1 MSSVPSTCLIFV
13 FWYLELA
20 STVVFTGF
28 VYSRRECIR
37 VIQIKLQMSIQKIAA
52 SLASLNQE
60 TNIGLVHFNFDF
72 ALKKVDAPHEFQGLG
87 RELSQARIK
96 AAEDGAVHITARK
109 LGALFRQCLPST
121 PHLIKAYGTR
131 ASIIASDPKVN
142 PKPSKKHGVL
152 ADHVG
157 IDGTSIWAAATSGA
171 ESIAVHLLACM
182 LARMWSR
189 SEAIAIWAELVS
201 ERKKEL
207 ERTDVADS
215 QHLMALNDSRI
226 DIARDQ
232 LAQWDS
238 SARAWLQS
246 ADEAMKIKQTQ
257 LMLVLDNINLPVN
270 IKPTLYH
277 NVIQAWTSA
286 MLATENLIRGVPQS
300 VENGSILLG
309 LSSWHIYPDMVV
321 LQSSTTPVRQADPLV
336 NDAGILTIGLNT
348 KQPSKTGVSWSL
360 PLGQLR
366 YYGGAVV
373 SEKSL
378 VTQGNRITVTQL
390 IQLSIGC
397 MTRHWGVSELD
408 IVQLIVNLW
417 KLIEPIAGE
426 AADGTSYWLGH
437 LAEAVKPL
445 LNQNSLDSQVGFR
458 LMKLGARRCPN
469 FLGSDETVGKP
480 MVNQNIDTASPTVPK
495 LFGLSDINIF
505 ASLLSQPESCV
516 DYFRELVQDPLL
528 SHFNNRLLLIRY
540 KKIYAEDDYGWEY
553 ATALPVQGES
563 RKRSHDGQEHILLN
577 PPRHIR
583 WIGFRSGEGRFRDLR
598 TQGEDCFATMTEI
611 IRDKTIR
618 WKGHRNDFI
627 NCGILH
633 HVTSQRRI
641 FQDGLLDIYSH
652 ASDLGRAGFDDFIHL
667 GDYNSIVS
675 DDDGVD
681 VHADHPSHYDN
692 SHGNDSPEH
701 MGFCDLAP
709 DPGPA
714 WCDIDFEVV
723 TGSMDTV
730 ALVVTTRGE
739 HLGTENN
746 PNLAL
751 SSPALSGAI
760 SDKKNI
766 VSREKALLHLNQ
778 LVNTTTRATLLRSLR
793 ALATVWSIYSQLP
806 NSTISLSIISHCLP
820 EMAWIPTEN
829 KSWFRRDVPKF
840 RPFQLNR
847 SSTFSCLLLLET
859 GSLSV
864 PSTAIPNVMA
874 MATGNSIYI
883 AKSLISDP
891 SMECLTHEICRI
903 KGSIGKPGI
912 ALMVPPKNPL
922 IREMDL
928 SNWQCVN
935 HSAFDGKLHDAF
947 SSTTL
952 HLRFTDYIFPID
964 IGNHGSRDF
973 EVYFLESLVSVHDRG
988 EWVADLDVLRTLEQD
1003 ITWTIGDKSHWKQPM
1018 LTSVARCEHVR
1029 HANVGSMEGTQC
1041 SDLIAIDDWNEILDP
1056 PSTISIVR
1064 SLDNW
1069 LGRLSAAVVC
1079 RQLGFLVMIL
1089 PGKVCWPCIRNEWF
1103 RLSTHPILHLEP
1115 KQAMPNP
1122 RLPDPT
1128 PPSKWELQLDT
1139 EEEEDLIEVMVN
1151 GVRQLRRP
1159 DDVKNNMMGQ
1169 GKIFLIC

>member
-1 MSSVPSTCLIFV
+1 
-13 FWYLELA
+13 
-20 STVVFTGF
+20 
-28 VYSRRECIR
+28 
-37 VIQIKLQMSIQKIAA
+37 MSIQKIAA
-52 SLASLNQE
+52 SLASANQE
-60 TNIGLVHFNFDF
+60 TNIGLIHFNFDF

-87 RELSQARIK
+87 RELSQSRIK

-109 LGALFRQCLPST
+109 LGALFRQRLPST

-171 ESIAVHLLACM
+171 ESVAVHLLACM

-215 QHLMALNDSRI
+215 QHLVALNDSRI
-226 DIARDQ
+226 EIARDQ

-246 ADEAMKIKQTQ
+246 ADEAMKVKQTQ
-257 LMLVLDNINLPVN
+257 LMLVLDNINIPVN
-270 IKPTLYH
+270 TKPTLYH

-336 NDAGILTIGLNT
+336 NDAGILTIGLST

-378 VTQGNRITVTQL
+378 ITQGNRITVTQL

-397 MTRHWGVSELD
+397 MTRHWGISGPD
-408 IVQLIVNLW
+408 IVQFIVNLW
-417 KLIEPIAGE
+417 KVIEPIADE
-426 AADGTSYWLGH
+426 AADGTSYWLGL
-437 LAEAVKPL
+437 LAAAVKPL

-480 MVNQNIDTASPTVPK
+480 MVNQNIDTASPTIPK
-495 LFGLSDINIF
+495 LFGLSNINVF
-505 ASLLSQPESCV
+505 ANLLSQPESCV
-516 DYFRELVQDPLL
+516 DYFRELVKDPLL

-553 ATALPVQGES
+553 ATALPVQRES
-563 RKRSHDGQEHILLN
+563 RKRLRDGQEHILLN
-577 PPRHIR
+577 TARHIR
-583 WIGFRSGEGRFRDLR
+583 WIEKGHGRAARFRDLR
-598 TQGEDCFATMTEI
+598 IQGEDCFDTMTEI
-611 IRDKTIR
+611 NRGKTIV
-618 WKGHRNDFI
+618 WKGSRNDFVTH
-627 NCGILH
+627 GILH
-633 HVTSQRRI
+633 HITSQSLNEFI
-641 FQDGLLDIYSH
+641 VVDDDSLDI
-652 ASDLGRAGFDDFIHL
+652 DLDTSG
-667 GDYNSIVS
+667 
-675 DDDGVD
+675 
-681 VHADHPSHYDN
+681 
-692 SHGNDSPEH
+692 
-701 MGFCDLAP
+701 
-709 DPGPA
+709 PGSA
-714 WCDIDFEVV
+714 WCDIDFEVLM
-723 TGSMDTV
+723 GSTHTI
-730 ALVVTTRGE
+730 ALLVSTRGE
-739 HLGTENN
+739 PLSTKIN
-746 PNLAL
+746 PSIAL
-751 SSPALSGAI
+751 SLPVLSEAM
-760 SDKKNI
+760 SDKKHI
-766 VSREKALLHLNQ
+766 VSKKKTLLHLNQ

-793 ALATVWSIYSQLP
+793 ALVTISSIYSQIP
-806 NSTISLSIISHCLP
+806 NSTISLGVISHCLP
-820 EMAWIPTEN
+820 EMAWIPIEKN
-829 KSWFRRDVPKF
+829 WLFRQDDPKF
-840 RPFQLNR
+840 RRYQLNR

-864 PSTAIPNVMA
+864 PPTAFSNVMA
-874 MATGNSIYI
+874 MATGDSIYI
-883 AKSLISDP
+883 AKNLISDP
-891 SMECLTHEICRI
+891 SVKCFAHEICQI

-952 HLRFTDYIFPID
+952 HLRFTEYIFPVD
-964 IGNHGSRDF
+964 VGSHGSRDF
-973 EVYFLESLVSVHDRG
+973 EIYFLESLVSVHDRG

-1003 ITWTIGDKSHWKQPM
+1003 STWTVGEKPLWKQPM
-1018 LTSVARCEHVR
+1018 LSCVTECEHVR
-1029 HANVGSMEGTQC
+1029 HAKVGSMKGTEY
-1041 SDLIAIDDWNEILDP
+1041 SDIVAIDDWNEILDP
-1056 PSTISIVR
+1056 PSTVAIVR

-1069 LGRLSAAVVC
+1069 LGRLAAAAVC
-1079 RQLGFLVMIL
+1079 RQLGFLVIIL
-1089 PGKVCWPCIRNEWF
+1089 PGKVCWTCIGDEWL
-1103 RLSTHPILHLEP
+1103 RLSTPPTHPTHPTPPTPPAHREP
-1115 KQAMPNP
+1115 KQTMPP
-1122 RLPDPT
+1122 DLAIPDPGL
-1128 PPSKWELQLDT
+1128 SSEWEELYTL
-1139 EEEEDLIEVMVN
+1139 EDLIEVMVN
-1151 GVRQLRRP
+1151 GARQLRRP
-1159 DDVKNNMMGQ
+1159 DDVKDNMMGQ
-1169 GKIFLIC
+1169 GNIFLIC

>member
-1 MSSVPSTCLIFV
+1 
-13 FWYLELA
+13 
-20 STVVFTGF
+20 
-28 VYSRRECIR
+28 
-37 VIQIKLQMSIQKIAA
+37 MSIQKIAA
-52 SLASLNQE
+52 SLASLTQE
-60 TNIGLVHFNFDF
+60 TNIGLIHFNFDF

-96 AAEDGAVHITARK
+96 AAEDGAAHITARK

-131 ASIIASDPKVN
+131 ASMIASDPKVN

-189 SEAIAIWAELVS
+189 SEATAIWVELVS

-215 QHLMALNDSRI
+215 QYLMALNDSRI

-232 LAQWDS
+232 LRQWDS
-238 SARAWLQS
+238 SARAWLKS

-257 LMLVLDNINLPVN
+257 LMLVLDNISLPVN
-270 IKPTLYH
+270 TKPTLYH
-277 NVIQAWTSA
+277 NVVQAWTSA
-286 MLATENLIRGVPQS
+286 MLATENLIRG
-300 VENGSILLG
+300 N
-309 LSSWHIYPDMVV
+309 MVV
-321 LQSSTTPVRQADPLV
+321 LQSSTTPVKQADHLV

-378 VTQGNRITVTQL
+378 ITQGNRITVTQL

-397 MTRHWGVSELD
+397 MTRHWGIPELD
-408 IVQLIVNLW
+408 IVQLIVDLW
-417 KLIEPIAGE
+417 TLVEPVADE

-445 LNQNSLDSQVGFR
+445 LNKDSLDSRVGFR

-469 FLGSDETVGKP
+469 FLGSDGAIGKST
-480 MVNQNIDTASPTVPK
+480 VNQMIDTVSSTIPK
-495 LFGLSDINIF
+495 LFGLNDINVF
-505 ASLLSQPESCV
+505 GNLLSQPEGCV
-516 DYFRELVQDPLL
+516 DYFRELVKDPLL
-528 SHFNNRLLLIRY
+528 SQFSKRLLLIRY
-540 KKIYAEDDYGWEY
+540 KKNFTENSHDWEY
-553 ATALPVQGES
+553 ATALPVQRES
-563 RKRSHDGQEHILLN
+563 RKRSRDGQERILLN

-583 WIGFRSGEGRFRDLR
+583 WIGSRLEGSRCSELRS
-598 TQGEDCFATMTEI
+598 QGEECFANMTETI
-611 IRDKTIR
+611 EAKTIQ

-627 NCGILH
+627 NCGIFH
-633 HVTSQRRI
+633 HITSQKRI
-641 FQDGLLDIYSH
+641 FQDGLHDEYSH
-652 ASDLGRAGFDDFIHL
+652 ADSLHASIYEYIGLDDDIP
-667 GDYNSIVS
+667 DDPVPDDIS
-675 DDDGVD
+675 DDDSDDDNDDDYDG
-681 VHADHPSHYDN
+681 HYDN
-692 SHGNDSPEH
+692 RHDNHSPEH
-701 MGFCDLAP
+701 E
-709 DPGPA
+709 A
-714 WCDIDFEVV
+714 WCDIDFEVIM
-723 TGSMDTV
+723 GSMDTI
-730 ALVVTTRGE
+730 ALLVSTRGE
-739 HLGTENN
+739 PLSTEID
-746 PNLAL
+746 PSIAL
-751 SSPALSGAI
+751 SLPALSEAI
-760 SDKKNI
+760 SNRKNI
-766 VSREKALLHLNQ
+766 VSKKKALLHLNE
-778 LVNTTTRATLLRSLR
+778 LVNATTRATLLRSLR
-793 ALATVWSIYSQLP
+793 ALVTVSSIYSQLP
-806 NSTISLSIISHCLP
+806 NSTISLNIISHCLP

-829 KSWFRRDVPKF
+829 NSWLRRDVPKF

-864 PSTAIPNVMA
+864 PSTALPNVMA
-874 MATGNSIYI
+874 MATGDSIYI

-891 SMECLTHEICRI
+891 SMKYFTHEICQI

-928 SNWQCVN
+928 SHWQCVN
-935 HSAFDGKLHDAF
+935 HGAFDGQLHDAF

-952 HLRFTDYIFPID
+952 HLRFTDYIFPVD
-964 IGNHGSRDF
+964 VGSHGSRDF

-988 EWVADLDVLRTLEQD
+988 EWVADLDVLRALEQN
-1003 ITWTIGDKSHWKQPM
+1003 ISWAVGEKLHWKQPM
-1018 LTSVARCEHVR
+1018 FSSIAECKHAR
-1029 HANVGSMEGTQC
+1029 HANTNCMEGMEY

-1056 PSTISIVR
+1056 PGTVAIVR

-1069 LGRLSAAVVC
+1069 LGRLAAAAVC
-1079 RQLGFLVMIL
+1079 RQLGFLVIIL
-1089 PGKVCWPCIRNEWF
+1089 PGKVCGSCIRDEWV
-1103 RLSTHPILHLEP
+1103 RLTTPPTLHCEP
-1115 KQAMPNP
+1115 EQTMP
-1122 RLPDPT
+1122 LDIAIPDPGL
-1128 PPSKWELQLDT
+1128 SSGWGQELYTQ
-1139 EEEEDLIEVMVN
+1139 EDLIEVIVN
-1151 GVRQLRRP
+1151 GAKQLRRAG
-1159 DDVKNNMMGQ
+1159 DVKNNMMGQ
-1169 GKIFLIC
+1169 GNIFLIC

>member
-1 MSSVPSTCLIFV
+1 
-13 FWYLELA
+13 
-20 STVVFTGF
+20 
-28 VYSRRECIR
+28 
-37 VIQIKLQMSIQKIAA
+37 MSIQKIAA

-72 ALKKVDAPHEFQGLG
+72 ALNKVAAPHEFQGLG
-87 RELSQARIK
+87 RELSQSRIK

-109 LGALFRQCLPST
+109 LGALFRQRLPST

-171 ESIAVHLLACM
+171 ESVAVHLLACM

-215 QHLMALNDSRI
+215 QHLVALNDSRI
-226 DIARDQ
+226 EIARDQ

-246 ADEAMKIKQTQ
+246 ADEAMKVKQTQ
-257 LMLVLDNINLPVN
+257 LMLVLDNIDLPVN
-270 IKPTLYH
+270 TKPTLYH

-321 LQSSTTPVRQADPLV
+321 LQSSTTPVSQADPLV
-336 NDAGILTIGLNT
+336 NDAGILTIGLST

-378 VTQGNRITVTQL
+378 ITQGNRITVAQL

-397 MTRHWGVSELD
+397 MTRHWGVPELD
-408 IVQLIVNLW
+408 IVQLIVDLW
-417 KLIEPIAGE
+417 RLIEPIANK

-437 LAEAVKPL
+437 LAEAAKPL
-445 LNQNSLDSQVGFR
+445 LNKDSLDSRVGLR

-469 FLGSDETVGKP
+469 FLGSDEMIGKP
-480 MVNQNIDTASPTVPK
+480 TVNQNMDAASPTIPK
-495 LFGLSDINIF
+495 LFGLSNINVF
-505 ASLLSQPESCV
+505 VNLLSHPEDCV
-516 DYFRELVQDPLL
+516 DYFRKLVKDPLL
-528 SHFNNRLLLIRY
+528 SHLSNRLLLIRY
-540 KKIYAEDDYGWEY
+540 KKGFRGDSYDWEY

-563 RKRSHDGQEHILLN
+563 KKRSHDGQEHILLN
-577 PPRHIR
+577 TPRHIR
-583 WIGFRSGEGRFRDLR
+583 WIGYRSGEGRYKDFISR
-598 TQGEDCFATMTEI
+598 GEDCFATMEEI
-611 IRDKTIR
+611 VKDKTIQ
-618 WKGHRNDFI
+618 WKGHRDDFI
-627 NCGILH
+627 NCL
-633 HVTSQRRI
+633 
-641 FQDGLLDIYSH
+641 Y
-652 ASDLGRAGFDDFIHL
+652 DFIRDDSSDDSSD
-667 GDYNSIVS
+667 GAFIESDS
-675 DDDGVD
+675 DDD
-681 VHADHPSHYDN
+681 HADDHAD
-692 SHGNDSPEH
+692 
-701 MGFCDLAP
+701 
-709 DPGPA
+709 A

-723 TGSMDTV
+723 LGSVDTI
-730 ALVVTTRGE
+730 ALLVSTRGE
-739 HLGTENN
+739 PLGTENN
-746 PNLAL
+746 PNIVLP
-751 SSPALSGAI
+751 SPALSEAI
-760 SDKKNI
+760 SDKKNV

-778 LVNTTTRATLLRSLR
+778 LVNTITTATLLRSLR
-793 ALATVWSIYSQLP
+793 ALATVSSIYSQLP

-820 EMAWIPTEN
+820 DMAWIPTEN
-829 KSWFRRDVPKF
+829 DSWLRRDVSKF
-840 RPFQLNR
+840 QPFQLNR
-847 SSTFSCLLLLET
+847 PSTFSCLLLLET
-859 GSLSV
+859 GNLSV
-864 PSTAIPNVMA
+864 SPTALPNVMA
-874 MATGNSIYI
+874 MATGDSIYI

-891 SMECLTHEICRI
+891 SMECFTHEICQI

-912 ALMVPPKNPL
+912 ALMVPPNNPL

-935 HSAFDGKLHDAF
+935 HSAFDEKLHDAF
-947 SSTTL
+947 NSTTL
-952 HLRFTDYIFPID
+952 HLRFTDYIFPVD
-964 IGNHGSRDF
+964 VGSYGSRDF

-988 EWVADLDVLRTLEQD
+988 EWVADLDVLRTLEQET
-1003 ITWTIGDKSHWKQPM
+1003 TWTIGEKLHWKQPM
-1018 LTSVARCEHVR
+1018 LSCVAECEHVR
-1029 HANVGSMEGTQC
+1029 HAKVGSMNGTEY

-1056 PSTISIVR
+1056 PGTVAIVR

-1069 LGRLSAAVVC
+1069 LGRLAAAAVC
-1079 RQLGFLVMIL
+1079 RQLGFLAIIL
-1089 PGKVCWPCIRNEWF
+1089 PGKVCWTCISDEWL
-1103 RLSTHPILHLEP
+1103 RMSTPPTRPEP
-1115 KQAMPNP
+1115 EQTMPLNLATPDP
-1122 RLPDPT
+1122 RLLSEWGQELYT
-1128 PPSKWELQLDT
+1128 P
-1139 EEEEDLIEVMVN
+1139 EDLIEVMVN
-1151 GVRQLRRP
+1151 GARQLRRP
-1159 DDVKNNMMGQ
+1159 DDVKDNMMGQ
-1169 GKIFLIC
+1169 GNIFLIC